1 MTLGEQ
7 RMNRRQ
13 IVVASAAAVA
23 GIGVSGMVRSSLAQD
38 ASPEAGPGE
47 GGGLPPIPAGAVVV
61 AEGLWNPGDLA
72 FGPDG
77 TLYIAET
84 GVAGGDPTAP
94 PAAAT
99 PMADGSLP
107 MGPAPAVPPRVSQVA
122 PDGTQ
127 SVLTGET
134 GGVGIGFYNGEVFV
148 SQGGGSVGSGMTP
161 QPAENTINAVDAAT
175 SAVRLVASLGQYEVD
190 NNPDG
195 LDVNPNLYGLGIA
208 TDGQIYVADAGGN
221 TIYRVDAAT
230 GEFALFAVVPNLT
243 DLTGATPTAEELA
256 MQPGPRQPVPTSVVI
271 DAGGNVVVALLGE
284 NLERA
289 VDPLVRA
296 GRDLL
301 GRYLRAG
308 DDRQCRARA
317 GRAALRQPT
326 DGGLRRRD
334 AGAGGGD
341 ADQRRRL
348 GRDRS
353 RRAVLP
359 ARDRLRRGGEP
370 LRRGQLDHLRPERP
384 ARPGAA
390 DRRDRAGGVTH
401 PVECHA
407 PRSLDRGA
415 FFCVSMLVPGD
426 ANRRKPRFRRSRSSC
441 PRAKTRTQAAVRCG
455 RLAVVPIEP
464 INRDCRT
471 THVGGGIIR

>member
-1 MTLGEQ
+1 
-7 RMNRRQ
+7 MNRRQ
-13 IVVASAAAVA
+13 IVVASAAAAA
-23 GIGVSGMVRSSLAQD
+23 GIAVSGVMRSSLAQE

-47 GGGLPPIPAGAVVV
+47 GGGLPPIPEGAVVV

-127 SVLTGET
+127 SVLTEET
-134 GGVGIGFYNGEVFV
+134 GGVGIGFYNGEVIV
-148 SQGGGSVGSGMTP
+148 SQGGGSVGSGMSP
-161 QPAENTINAVDAAT
+161 QPAENTINSVDAASGT
-175 SAVRLVASLGQYEVD
+175 VRLVASLGQYEVD

-195 LDVNPNLYGLGIA
+195 LDVNPNLYGLAITA
-208 TDGQIYVADAGGN
+208 DGQIYVADAGGN

-284 NLERA
+284 QWSGPSILSFAPDGTYTEGISGLAMIVN
-289 VDPLVRA
+289 
-296 GRDLL
+296 
-301 GRYLRAG
+301 
-308 DDRQCRARA
+308 
-317 GRAALRQPT
+317 AALGP
-326 DGGLRRRD
+326 DGLLYVSQLT
-334 AGAGGGD
+334 
-341 ADQRRRL
+341 ADFS
-348 GRDRS
+348 GEM
-353 RRAVLP
+353 P
-359 ARDRLRRGGEP
+359 AP
-370 LRRGQLDHLRPERP
+370 
-384 ARPGAA
+384 
-390 DRRDRAGGVTH
+390 GGVLRINADGSVE
-401 PVECHA
+401 PVVEGLFFPHGIAFDAAGNLFVAVNSIISDPSA
-407 PRSLDRGA
+407 PLGQVLRIDGIA
-415 FFCVSMLVPGD
+415 P
-426 ANRRKPRFRRSRSSC
+426 
-441 PRAKTRTQAAVRCG
+441 AA
-455 RLAVVPIEP
+455 
-464 INRDCRT
+464 
-471 THVGGGIIR
+471 

>member
-23 GIGVSGMVRSSLAQD
+23 GIGASGLLRSSLAQE

-47 GGGLPPIPAGAVVV
+47 GGGLPPIPEGAVVV

-122 PDGTQ
+122 PDETQ
-127 SVLTGET
+127 SVLTEET
-134 GGVGIGFYNGEVFV
+134 GGVGIGFYNGEVIV

-161 QPAENTINAVDAAT
+161 QPAENTINAVDAA
-175 SAVRLVASLGQYEVD
+175 SGAVRLVASLGQYEVD

-195 LDVNPNLYGLGIA
+195 LDVNPNLYGLSITA
-208 TDGQIYVADAGGN
+208 DGQIYVADAGGN

-243 DLTGATPTAEELA
+243 DLTGATPTAEEQA

-271 DAGGNVVVALLGE
+271 DAGGNVVVVLLGE
-284 NLERA
+284 SWSGPSVLSFAPDGTYTEGISGLSMIVN
-289 VDPLVRA
+289 
-296 GRDLL
+296 
-301 GRYLRAG
+301 
-308 DDRQCRARA
+308 
-317 GRAALRQPT
+317 AALGP
-326 DGGLRRRD
+326 DGLLYVSQLT
-334 AGAGGGD
+334 
-341 ADQRRRL
+341 ADFT
-348 GRDRS
+348 GEMPAPG
-353 RRAVLP
+353 AVLRINADGSVEPVVEGLFFPHGIAFDAMGNLFVAVNSIISDPSAPLGQVLRIDGVAP
-359 ARDRLRRGGEP
+359 A
-370 LRRGQLDHLRPERP
+370 
-384 ARPGAA
+384 A
-390 DRRDRAGGVTH
+390 
-401 PVECHA
+401 
-407 PRSLDRGA
+407 
-415 FFCVSMLVPGD
+415 
-426 ANRRKPRFRRSRSSC
+426 
-441 PRAKTRTQAAVRCG
+441 
-455 RLAVVPIEP
+455 
-464 INRDCRT
+464 
-471 THVGGGIIR
+471 